1 MKRRHLLAAVAAG
14 GIGAVVTGTPAALA
28 DTSIPVAPAAVAAA
42 ANSTVEPV
50 YGAGLYDVDPSQAN
64 VSQSPNVVVTGDI
77 AVMPVD
83 WSF

>member
-1 MKRRHLLAAVAAG
+1 MKRRQLLAAVAVG
-14 GIGAVVTGTPAALA
+14 GIGAVVTGTSALA
-28 DTSIPVAPAAVAAA
+28 GTSIPVAPAAVAAA
-42 ANSTVEPV
+42 ADSTIEPV
-50 YGAGLYDVDPSQAN
+50 FGAGLYDVDPSQGD